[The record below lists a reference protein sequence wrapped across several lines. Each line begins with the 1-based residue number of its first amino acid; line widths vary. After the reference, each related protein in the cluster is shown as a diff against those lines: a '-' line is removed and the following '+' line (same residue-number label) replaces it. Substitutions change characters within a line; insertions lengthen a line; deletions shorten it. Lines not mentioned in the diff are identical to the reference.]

1 MNINTELHRSLVVIM
16 VFTVLTSC
24 NTSSQQESAETPTT
38 SPEPDQPEQVSA
50 RPVHWSY
57 EASEGPAVW
66 GTLSPVY
73 ALCGNGTSQS
83 PINIDD
89 TEVEGEAPF
98 SFNYGTSSLRI
109 AFNQNVDNIVDN
121 GHTIQINVN
130 EGSTFTISGKVY
142 ELKQFHFHT
151 PSEHTIDGQH
161 FPLEVHFVH
170 QSEDESLAVV
180 GVLFNEGAENPNF
193 AGIVTNLPQTKGESK
208 HLEDETLHLHLHV
221 PQDHGAY
228 FYSGSLTTP
237 PCSEDVQWLVMRS
250 HPTMSAAQIE
260 AVSSIIGP
268 NNRPVQG
275 LNNRQ
280 IQSKELMDSSDN

>member
-1 MNINTELHRSLVVIM
+1 MNLRNVFSQIWGVIVM
-16 VFTVLTSC
+16 VTLIISC
-24 NTSSQQESAETPTT
+24 NTTSQQESAETSTT
-38 SPEPDQPEQVSA
+38 SPEPDLPETVSA

-89 TEVEGEAPF
+89 TEVDGEAPF
-98 SFNYGTSSLRI
+98 SFDYGTSSLRI
-109 AFNQNVDNIVDN
+109 AFNQHVDNIVDN
-121 GHTIQINVN
+121 GHTIQINVD
-130 EGSTFTISGKVY
+130 EGSTFTINGKVY

-180 GVLFNEGAENPNF
+180 GVLFNEGAEDPNF

-237 PCSEDVQWLVMRS
+237 PCSEDVQWLVLRA
-250 HPTMSAAQIE
+250 HPTMSAEQIE
-260 AVSSIIGP
+260 AVSSVIGP
-268 NNRPVQG
+268 NNRPVQAV
-275 LNNRQ
+275 NSRQ
-280 IQSKELMDSSDN
+280 IQSKELGDSSAN